1 MQQVED
7 INMYLHGQY
16 VTKDYEKVEEWYHK
30 AADHCKSGKYEFELA
45 EFYRDGDEM
54 PQNYTKAIEYYTKAI
69 EIGEDKD
76 YIYSRTKLGIMYRNG
91 EGVIKDDK
99 KAFEYF
105 KALEHDEA
113 DELTC

>member
-1 MQQVED
+1 
-7 INMYLHGQY
+7 
-16 VTKDYEKVEEWYHK
+16 
-30 AADHCKSGKYEFELA
+30 
-45 EFYRDGDEM
+45 M

-76 YIYSRTKLGIMYRNG
+76 YIRWSQIQLGRMYRNG

-105 KALEHDEA
+105 TKAVENDET
-113 DELTC
+113 DVSYES

>member
-1 MQQVED
+1 
-7 INMYLHGQY
+7 
-16 VTKDYEKVEEWYHK
+16 
-30 AADHCKSGKYEFELA
+30 
-45 EFYRDGDEM
+45 M

-76 YIYSRTKLGIMYRNG
+76 YICWSRTKLGIMYRNG

-105 KALEHDEA
+105 TKAVENDET
-113 DELTC
+113 DVSYES

>member
-1 MQQVED
+1 MVS
-7 INMYLHGQY
+7 
-16 VTKDYEKVEEWYHK
+16 KSSR
-30 AADHCKSGKYEFELA
+30 CKSGQYEYLLA

-76 YIYSRTKLGIMYRNG
+76 YICWSRTKLGIMYRNG

-99 KAFEYF
+99 
-105 KALEHDEA
+105 
-113 DELTC
+113 